1 MSMELVRQEDAS
13 ARMAKDFDDERQV
26 FFPEMKH
33 TVAAFSQILGQQM
46 ETSMREIDF
55 FFLNMQRGYSTEG
68 LNIDSLQVA
77 PSNSVENS
85 KDSGLETD
93 EEDYELIPGKI
104 AQ

>member
-1 MSMELVRQEDAS
+1 
-13 ARMAKDFDDERQV
+13 
-26 FFPEMKH
+26 MKH

-55 FFLNMQRGYSTEG
+55 LFLNMQRGNSTED

-77 PSNSVENS
+77 PSNSVEDL
-85 KDSGLETD
+85 KDNRLKTD